1 MTSAELLNGLPAPN
15 DSMNTIPSPM
25 RVESPNNISLPP
37 FLPGA
42 PPFMPGAPPFL
53 PPPFM
58 PGDMPLPPIG
68 LPPLGRLMSPPP
80 KRFTP
85 TMRDDRDRYS
95 PRHGR
100 YSPDSRYDD
109 YTPFETETDIS
120 PPRSPVP
127 QRRGYSSPSDRNKKS
142 KGGHNSEQPSR
153 RK

>member
-1 MTSAELLNGLPAPN
+1 MPAPN

-25 RVESPNNISLPP
+25 RVESPNNINLSLPP

-58 PGDMPLPPIG
+58 PG

-85 TMRDDRDRYS
+85 TMRDDLDRFS

-127 QRRGYSSPSDRNKKS
+127 QRRGFSSPSDRNKKS
-142 KGGHNSEQPSR
+142 KGKNGSNRWSKLSCSSSSTYSDESDD
-153 RK
+153 